1 MTGSDINPPRNL
13 VSVQHEMIHLSFRF
27 VSKLFWKCP
36 TILYLKVIMETTR
49 SRPALSWFETDPDPS
64 QYPQMTKY
72 ILVLVFPLSFFYS
85 HNYTYIFCLK
95 KLFNN
100 KYCLREFCNSV
111 TSTSLK
117 AEPDQVRPKKSGS
130 DQVPTKMS
138 VARSGEKIRIQ
149 QNPAP
154 QYCMDL

>member
-1 MTGSDINPPRNL
+1 
-13 VSVQHEMIHLSFRF
+13 
-27 VSKLFWKCP
+27 
-36 TILYLKVIMETTR
+36 
-49 SRPALSWFETDPDPS
+49 
-64 QYPQMTKY
+64 MTKY

-130 DQVPTKMS
+130 GSGSNKNVRSKVRRKDPDPTESSSAVLHGPITKLYHNFSSILLKNHETSPDKHVLCLMDTCLYI
-138 VARSGEKIRIQ
+138 VWIRFPFRSLSS
-149 QNPAP
+149 P
-154 QYCMDL
+154 QCFGSGSAFWEHPSGR